1 MPTFNYQA
9 ANNLGAISKGR
20 VIAVSVDQAGED
32 LMGRGLIPL
41 ELKLVKS
48 STVGWNRGRRGPHWS
63 IEEKILFTRKFASL
77 IKAGIP
83 LLTVI
88 EMIGR
93 QAHSPQVAGALSR
106 VADSIANGNTLHGS
120 MTAFPGLFDAI
131 YLGTVRAGE
140 ATGQLDGV
148 LENLAEFLE
157 REMDTRR
164 KIKEALR
171 YPIMVVAAIMI
182 AAVVVLKFVVPQ
194 FMSFYQNYGGSLP
207 APTRALMFA
216 SEMAG
221 KLWWMIF
228 PLGGLGWAGWRWMN
242 NTPRGQ
248 LWRDTRLLK
257 LPLAGVLII
266 KVAVSRFARLFSVL
280 FSAGVPAT
288 TALETVAEGIGN
300 RIVANEVAE
309 MGRRMATGGAII
321 ETSPG
326 AVIPHLVYQMIDIGF
341 ESGEV
346 DRMLL
351 EVARHYEQEVD
362 YDVRKITDR
371 LQPFLL
377 LFLAAGVLGL
387 AMAVLLPLWN
397 LTTLFR
403 Q

>member
-1 MPTFNYQA
+1 MPIFNYQA
-9 ANNLGAISKGR
+9 ANHQGAMSKGR
-20 VIAVSVDQAGED
+20 VTATTVDQAGEQ
-32 LMGRGLIPL
+32 LKERGLIPL
-41 ELKLVKS
+41 ELKPVKS
-48 STVGWNRGRRGPHWS
+48 STAVWSRGRKGPHWS

-88 EMIGR
+88 EMISR
-93 QAHSPQVAGALSR
+93 QSPSPQIAGALSR
-106 VADSIANGNTLHGS
+106 VGDSIANGNTLHGS
-120 MTAFPGLFDAI
+120 LTAFPGLFDAI

-148 LENLAEFLE
+148 LDHLAEFLE

-171 YPIMVVAAIMI
+171 YPIMVVAAIFA

-194 FMSFYQNYGGSLP
+194 FMAFYQNYGGTLP
-207 APTRALMFA
+207 APTRALLFA
-216 SEMAG
+216 SELAG
-221 KLWWMIF
+221 TLWWLIF
-228 PLGGLGWAGWRWMN
+228 PLGGLSWAGWRWMN
-242 NTPRGQ
+242 HTPRGQ

-257 LPLAGVLII
+257 LPLAGVLIVKI
-266 KVAVSRFARLFSVL
+266 AVSRFARLFSVL
-280 FSAGVPAT
+280 FSAGVPST
-288 TALETVAEGIGN
+288 MALETVADGVGN
-300 RIVANEVAE
+300 RVVANEVAE
-309 MGRRMATGGAII
+309 MGRRMAAGGAIVT
-321 ETSPG
+321 TSSA
-326 AVIPHLVYQMIDIGF
+326 AVIPNLVYQMIDIGF

-351 EVARHYEQEVD
+351 EVARHYEQEID

-397 LTTLFR
+397 LTTLFKP
-403 Q
+403 